1 MRNFP
6 DCNTARLD
14 ISPPSISE
22 SCIIILPPQQAEM
35 QRTFRKMFRKEISGR
50 LLAQQ
55 GIILPPQRL
64 EQNEQDRRY
73 RLTYIAIKVIV
84 VTMKIFRLLTR
95 LYFGM

>member
-1 MRNFP
+1 
-6 DCNTARLD
+6 
-14 ISPPSISE
+14 
-22 SCIIILPPQQAEM
+22 M